1 MAKISIKAGTTS
13 KLLDLFISDSSS
25 TTGAGLTGLVF
36 NTAGLTAYYYR
47 EGAASAVAITL
58 ATMTLGTWATGGFIV
73 IDGANMPGTYQLG
86 IPDAALAAGAK
97 SVIVYLKGAT
107 NMAALVLECELT
119 ATDNQDSITGGMS
132 GIAVMTSGTA
142 QAGAATS
149 ITLAAG
155 ASATNGLYDPGI
167 ILLTGGT
174 GVGQARNILD
184 YVGATKVATV
194 DKAWRTNPDSTT
206 TYVVQPGAYSPSV
219 NEGIAQAG
227 AATTI
232 TLNSGASAVDS
243 TYNGQWV
250 FIRAG
255 TGTDQARMVT
265 GYVGA
270 TKVATVSHAWA
281 TNPDSTSIYAMLPAG
296 RVQGVEGAV
305 TGSVA
310 SVTGAVGSVT
320 GLTASNL
327 DTTVS
332 SRMAT
337 YTQPTGFLAA
347 TFPTGTVANTTNI
360 TAGTITTVTNLT
372 NAATAGDLTATMKT
386 SVTTAATAAT
396 PIAASVT
403 GAVGSVTGLT
413 ASDVGAIK
421 TKTDQLTFTAA
432 NQIDSNIKGI
442 GDDATAL
449 TAFKRAVLGNVI
461 GTCDVG
467 SSTTS
472 IVTSALTPAGAVADQ
487 FKGRLVTFDKNT
499 VTAALRGQCTDITSN
514 TSAATPTLTVTA
526 LTTAAASGDTFT
538 IT

>member
-13 KLLDLFISDSSS
+13 KLLDLFVSDSSS
-25 TTGAGLTGLVF
+25 TVGAGLTGVAF
-36 NTAGLTAYYYR
+36 NTSGLTAYYYR

-73 IDGANMPGTYQLG
+73 IDGTNMPGTYQLG
-86 IPDAALAAGAK
+86 IPDAAIASGAK
-97 SVIVYLKGAT
+97 SVIVYLKGVT
-107 NMAALVLECELT
+107 NMAALVLEVELT
-119 ATDNQDSITGGMS
+119 TTDNQDAITGGMS

-155 ASATNGLYDPGI
+155 ASATNGLYDPGV

-174 GVGQARNILD
+174 GAGQARNILD
-184 YVGATKVATV
+184 YVGSTKVATV
-194 DKAWRTNPDSTT
+194 DKAWRTNPDNTT
-206 TYVVQPGAYSPSV
+206 TYVISPGAYSPSV
-219 NEGIAQAG
+219 NEGIAAAG
-227 AATTI
+227 AGSTI
-232 TLNSGASAVDS
+232 TLNSSASAVDS

-255 TGTDQARMVT
+255 TGTDQARMIT
-265 GYVGA
+265 GYVGS
-270 TKVATVSHAWA
+270 TKVATVSHAWQ
-281 TNPDSTSIYAMLPAG
+281 TNPDSTSIYVVLPAA
-296 RVQGVEGAV
+296 RVQGVEGNV

-386 SVTTAATAAT
+386 SVQTAADAAVTAN
-396 PIAASVT
+396 ASVVGIKAKT
-403 GAVGSVTGLT
+403 DNLPASPAAVGSAMTLT
-413 ASDVGAIK
+413 SGER
-421 TKTDQLTFTAA
+421 T
-432 NQIDSNIKGI
+432 SI
-442 GDDATAL
+442 GDALLDRDMAT
-449 TAFKRAVLGNVI
+449 
-461 GTCDVG
+461 GTDSG
-467 SSTTS
+467 
-472 IVTSALTPAGAVADQ
+472 
-487 FKGRLVTFDKNT
+487 GRT
-499 VTAALRGQCTDITSN
+499 VRNALRFLRNKWSISGT
-514 TSAATPTLTVTA
+514 TLTVTKEDDTTSA
-526 LTTAAASGDTFT
+526 WTSVVTAAPGADPISGSDPV
-538 IT
+538 

>member
-25 TTGAGLTGLVF
+25 STGAGLTSIAF
-36 NTAGLTAYYYR
+36 NTSGLTAYYYR

-73 IDGANMPGTYQLG
+73 IDGTNMPGTYQLG
-86 IPDAALAAGAK
+86 IPDAAIAAGAK
-97 SVIVYLKGAT
+97 SVIVYLKGVT
-107 NMAALVLECELT
+107 NMAPLVLEVELT
-119 ATDNQDSITGGMS
+119 ATDNQDAITGGMS

-174 GVGQARNILD
+174 GAGQARNILD

-281 TNPDSTSIYAMLPAG
+281 TNPDSTSIYAMLPAA
-296 RVQGVEGAV
+296 RVQGVEG
-305 TGSVA
+305 T
-310 SVTGAVGSVT
+310 VTGAVGSVT

-327 DTTVS
+327 DATIS

-347 TFPTGTVANTTNI
+347 TFPGSVASPTNI

-372 NAATAGDLTATMKT
+372 NAPTAGDLTSTMK
-386 SVTTAATAAT
+386 
-396 PIAASVT
+396 ASVT
-403 GAVGSVTGLT
+403 AAVQDDVVEGTTTVRQMLRGFASALMGKASGLATTT
-413 ASDVGAIK
+413 AVYRD
-421 TKTDQLTFTAA
+421 
-432 NQIDSNIKGI
+432 I
-442 GDDATAL
+442 GDTKARITATVDADGNRSAVTRDL
-449 TAFKRAVLGNVI
+449 T
-461 GTCDVG
+461 
-467 SSTTS
+467 
-472 IVTSALTPAGAVADQ
+472 
-487 FKGRLVTFDKNT
+487 
-499 VTAALRGQCTDITSN
+499 
-514 TSAATPTLTVTA
+514 
-526 LTTAAASGDTFT
+526 
-538 IT
+538 

>member
-1 MAKISIKAGTTS
+1 MAKLSIQAGATS
-13 KLLDLFISDSSS
+13 VTVNVFLQDSSS
-25 TTGAGLTGLVF
+25 STGAGLTGLAF
-36 NTAGLTAYYYR
+36 NTASLTAYYGLP
-47 EGAASAVAITL
+47 GAAAVAITL
-58 ATMTLGTWATGGFIV
+58 ATQTVTGAWSSGGFVEISS
-73 IDGANMPGTYQLG
+73 ANMPGFYRLD
-86 IPDAALAAGAK
+86 IPNAALASGRF
-97 SVIVYLKGAT
+97 SSILIKGAT
-107 NMAALVLECELT
+107 NLAPCPIEIALT
-119 ATDNQDSITGGMS
+119 ATNNQDAVTGGMA

-142 QAGAATS
+142 QAGAANS
-149 ITLAAG
+149 ITLAST
-155 ASATNGLYDPGI
+155 ASATNGLYDPSI
-167 ILLTGGT
+167 VLLTGGT
-174 GVGQARNILD
+174 GAGQARNILD

-194 DKAWRTNPDSTT
+194 DKTWRTNPDSTS
-206 TYVVQPGAYSPSV
+206 TYIISPLGYTPSV
-219 NEGIAQAG
+219 NEGLAQAG
-227 AATTI
+227 AASTV
-232 TLNSGASAVDS
+232 TLNASASATDS

-255 TGTDQARMVT
+255 TGSDQARMVT
-265 GYVGA
+265 GYVGS
-270 TKVATVSHAWA
+270 TKVATVSHAWQ
-281 TNPDSTSIYAMLPAG
+281 TNPDATSVYSMLPAG
-296 RVQGVEGAV
+296 RVQGVEGSV

-327 DTTVS
+327 DTTIS

-360 TAGTITTVTNLT
+360 TAGTIATVTNLT
-372 NAATAGDLTATMKT
+372 NAPTAGDLTATMKT

-467 SSTTS
+467 CTTTS

-526 LTTAAASGDTFT
+526 LTTAPASGETFT

>member
-13 KLLDLFISDSSS
+13 KLLDLFVSDSSS
-25 TTGAGLTGLVF
+25 STGAGLTGVAF

-73 IDGANMPGTYQLG
+73 IDGTNMPGAYQLG
-86 IPDAALAAGAK
+86 IPDAALASGAK
-97 SVIVYLKGAT
+97 SVLVYLKGVT
-107 NMAALVLECELT
+107 NMAPLILEVELT
-119 ATDNQDSITGGMS
+119 AIDNQDAIAGGMA

-155 ASATNGLYDPGI
+155 ASATNGLYDPGV

-174 GVGQARNILD
+174 GAGQARNILD
-184 YVGATKVATV
+184 YVGSTKVATV

-206 TYVVQPGAYSPSV
+206 TYVVSPGAYSPSV

-227 AATTI
+227 AASTI
-232 TLNSGASAVDS
+232 TLNSSASAVDN

-265 GYVGA
+265 GYVGS

-281 TNPDSTSIYAMLPAG
+281 TNPDSTSIYAMLPAA
-296 RVQGVEGAV
+296 RVQGVEG
-305 TGSVA
+305 T
-310 SVTGAVGSVT
+310 VTGAVGSVT

-327 DTTVS
+327 DVAVS
-332 SRMAT
+332 TRMAT

-360 TAGTITTVTNLT
+360 TAGTIATVTNLT

-386 SVTTAATAAT
+386 SVQTAADAAVTANSLVNA
-396 PIAASVT
+396 IAGYIDTEVA
-403 GAVGSVTGLT
+403 
-413 ASDVGAIK
+413 AIK
-421 TKTDQLTFTAA
+421 AKTDQLTFTAA
-432 NQIDSNIKGI
+432 NQIDANIKGI

-472 IVTSALTPAGAVADQ
+472 IVTSALTPAGSVADQ
-487 FKGRLVTFDKNT
+487 FKGRILTFDKGT
-499 VTAALRGQCTDITSN
+499 TTAALRGQATDIIAN
-514 TSAATPTLTVTA
+514 TSAATPTLTCTA
-526 LTTAAASGDTFT
+526 LTTAPATSDTFT